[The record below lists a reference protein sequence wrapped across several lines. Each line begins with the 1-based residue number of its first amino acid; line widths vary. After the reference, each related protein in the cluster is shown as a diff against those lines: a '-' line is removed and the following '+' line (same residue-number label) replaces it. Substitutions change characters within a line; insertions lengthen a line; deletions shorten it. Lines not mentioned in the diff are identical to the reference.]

1 MTHPKHPN
9 PHRLNQN
16 LQNPL
21 ALIQQKVS
29 RQTLVGVARAIH
41 MARVGTLTKPFKIL
55 NAFRYTTCRSSGCFR
70 RWNNRRAY

>member
-41 MARVGTLTKPFKIL
+41 MARVGTLTKPFK
-55 NAFRYTTCRSSGCFR
+55 S
-70 RWNNRRAY
+70 